1 MVREGENI
9 KQGSVWLK
17 FELAHR
23 VIFAP
28 HTALAQQVLPF
39 QGGVILEGS
48 VCVCACVHVCVCV
61 CAHVCVGCVYYTCGL
76 CILHMYICV
85 DCVYYTC
92 TSE

>member
-17 FELAHR
+17 FELAHG

-48 VCVCACVHVCVCV
+48 VCVCA
-61 CAHVCVGCVYYTCGL
+61 HVCVGCVYYTCGL
-76 CILHMYICV
+76 CILHVYICV